1 MTIHFGDSTTLTS
14 AGSLGKLVGYASNA
28 YTAATISQSL
38 GEGNVSNDFMVRTYA
53 ANSSSNKILMT
64 GVCTIGWVGSGALAI
79 HLYVDGSAVMQANAS
94 GSIQRTTASLRT
106 GSQYNSC
113 SIPFSYIHSS
123 PSTSTVNYSV
133 RVSHGDNNTQTVY
146 LNRPHNTLNA
156 AYQFRGTS
164 QINLLEFTA

>member
-14 AGSLGKLVGYASNA
+14 AGSLGKLVGYASQN

-38 GEGNVSNDFMVRTYA
+38 GQGAVSNDFMVRTYA

-106 GSQYNSC
+106 GSAYNSC

-133 RVSHGDNNTQTVY
+133 RVSHGDNAGQTVY

-156 AYQFRGTS
+156 SYQFRGTS
-164 QINLLEFTA
+164 QINLLEFSA